1 MDIFRQMSFLD
12 DTLDFFKINIGFHF
26 LYIAEGRQ
34 LLLLNLCFGVAHD
47 VAQLIDFLADAEGK
61 CLACLACTPCT
72 PNAVYIIFLILRY
85 IIVEYHIN
93 IVNVNPSCGNICC
106 NQNFNRAI
114 AEFLHDLITLC
125 LLEVAVQPFCE
136 IAASLQHF
144 H

>member
-34 LLLLNLCFGVAHD
+34 LLLLNLRFGVAHD

-61 CLACLACTPCT
+61 CLACLACTPRT

-93 IVNVNPSCGNICC
+93 IVNVNPSCGNVSC
-106 NQNFNRAI
+106 NKNFYCAVS
-114 AEFLHDLITLC
+114 EFLHYLVTL
-125 LLEVAVQPFCE
+125 
-136 IAASLQHF
+136 SLF
-144 H
+144 